1 MFINREGASA
11 GEVKGTRQERSEWD
25 VLAEA
30 GGHIYI
36 CTM

>member
-1 MFINREGASA
+1 MQERLKVQDRE
-11 GEVKGTRQERSEWD
+11 ERSEWD

>member
-1 MFINREGASA
+1 M
-11 GEVKGTRQERSEWD
+11 QERLKIQDREERNEWGD